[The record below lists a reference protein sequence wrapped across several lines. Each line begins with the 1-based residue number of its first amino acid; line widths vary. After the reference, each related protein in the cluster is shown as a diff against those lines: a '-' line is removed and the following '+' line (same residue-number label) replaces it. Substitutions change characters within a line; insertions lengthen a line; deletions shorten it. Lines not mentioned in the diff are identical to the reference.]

1 MKLILILG
9 IMFALLL
16 ASLPV
21 AFSLGSLG
29 LGMLLGGGF
38 SPLMAPQAIL
48 STLDGFILLAVPLFL
63 LMSNILLYG
72 GCGRDLYA
80 AVQAWVGHWPGG
92 LAIATIISCGIF
104 AAISGVSVATAATI
118 GVVAIPEMI
127 ERGYNKKFVYGL
139 LAAGGTLGILIPP
152 SLPMIVYGFITEESV
167 ISLFLAGIG
176 PGLFLIGLFIIYSII
191 YAHLFGGYTPSEKA
205 PWDVR
210 IKTSIKV
217 APTIALAALILG
229 GIYTGIFTPTEA
241 AAVGFSLAI
250 ILTVVL
256 MRSLSFK
263 DFKRAVFE
271 AMITTAAILIIIAGA
286 KIFGKAITLYRIPQD
301 ISYLIQTYVDSK
313 MLFVIV
319 VCVVLVAMG
328 LVFETLSM
336 VLIMVPVL
344 LPAAMGMGIDP
355 IWFGIF
361 MVVMVECALITPPV
375 GLNLYVI
382 QSVSGAPLGDVAKGV
397 LPFLFLMIFTVAVM
411 YVWSDLVLYIP
422 FKL

>member
-1 MKLILILG
+1 
-9 IMFALLL
+9 
-16 ASLPV
+16 
-21 AFSLGSLG
+21 
-29 LGMLLGGGF
+29 
-38 SPLMAPQAIL
+38 MAPQAIL

-72 GCGRDLYA
+72 GCGKDLYS

-92 LAIATIISCGIF
+92 LAIATIVSCGIF

-167 ISLFLAGIG
+167 IALFLAGIG
-176 PGLFLIGLFIIYSII
+176 PGVFLIGLFILFSII
-191 YAHLFGGYTPSEKA
+191 YAHFFGGYTPSA
-205 PWDVR
+205 PASWQAR
-210 IKTSIKV
+210 RQSMIKV
-217 APTIALAALILG
+217 APTIGLASLILG
-229 GIYTGIFTPTEA
+229 GIYTGVFTPTEA
-241 AAVGFSLAI
+241 AAVGFALAL
-250 ILTVVL
+250 ILTVGIL
-256 MRSLSFK
+256 RSLSFAN
-263 DFKRAVFE
+263 FKKAVFE
-271 AMITTAAILIIIAGA
+271 AMVTTAAILIIIAGA
-286 KIFGKAITLYRIPQD
+286 KIFGKAITLYRIPQE
-301 ISYLIQTYVDSK
+301 ISMAIQMLINSK
-313 MLFVIV
+313 AMFILV
-319 VCVVLVAMG
+319 VCIVLIAMG

-344 LPAAMGMGIDP
+344 LPAAMNMGIDP

-361 MVVMVECALITPPV
+361 MVIMVECALITPPV

-397 LPFLFLMIFTVAVM
+397 LPFLALMLFTVFVM
-411 YVWSDLVLYIP
+411 YVWPDLALYIP
-422 FKL
+422 FKM